1 MGLCV
6 LMSDNF
12 IVFQTGEWR
21 RMSLPAIKQRV
32 QERERREEQ
41 RRERLLGYE
50 FRVGKQVIDY
60 KGNHNLIR

>member
-1 MGLCV
+1 MFLFISFIFLAANHTFKLMGLCV

-32 QERERREEQ
+32 RQRERGAEEREI
-41 RRERLLGYE
+41 
-50 FRVGKQVIDY
+50 VG
-60 KGNHNLIR
+60 L